1 MTNRITLYLY
11 ASDTFADVYSLD
23 PNNAGTYRILYSDP
37 KAQEMI
43 EFLVDG
49 HYTAENIIAGK
60 EVGYDIDLT
69 SVCDYYDLAE
79 CERDD
84 VDAVDAMPFTVCMS
98 FFAHE
103 YPEFGEFL
111 DSLNF
116 NHEHIN
122 ANCADWVGS
131 VY

>member
-11 ASDTFADVYSLD
+11 ASDTFAEVYSLD
-23 PNNAGTYRILYSDP
+23 PKNAGIYRIQYSDP
-37 KAQEMI
+37 KAQEII
-43 EFLVDG
+43 EYLVDG
-49 HYTAENIIAGK
+49 QDTAESIVAGN
-60 EVGYDIDLT
+60 EVGYDIDLS
-69 SVCDYYDLAE
+69 SVFDYYDLTE
-79 CERDD
+79 CERDNVDPHD
-84 VDAVDAMPFTVCMS
+84 VMPYTVCMS

-103 YPEFGEFL
+103 HPEFGKFL

-116 NHEHIN
+116 NHEHLD

>member
-11 ASDTFADVYSLD
+11 ASDTFAEVYSLD
-23 PNNAGTYRILYSDP
+23 TKNAGAYRVQYSDP

-69 SVCDYYDLAE
+69 SVCDYYDLTE
-79 CERDD
+79 CEFND
-84 VDAVDAMPFTVCMS
+84 VDPHDVVPWTVFMS

-103 YPEFGEFL
+103 HPEFGKFL

-116 NHEHIN
+116 NHEHLD